1 VFGNRIASVTRLCG
15 SPEAEPSSGAV
26 KKIDRMPSAGLDRTL
41 HKPYNE
47 NTIGKMKEKPYGN
60 CAMSSVKWK
69 QIAHDIRARIECGEL
84 PPGTPLPSESEL
96 AEQYG
101 VCRVT
106 AHRAMSEL
114 QRLGLVMRKRKVGT
128 FVAEPPPAKPVL
140 VAAVFPFMHDYPQV
154 EYLRGI
160 RSALPDHYNLLLCET
175 RNDPHLEAQYL
186 RRMHHE
192 ADGIICYPTCDPKNK
207 SLLHRILDTGK
218 PVVCVDR
225 HPQGIPCDVVMTDN
239 YQSALTGLHY
249 LAENGHRAIAHFTD
263 NALYVSSI
271 RERYEAYLQVMR
283 ELGWDDVQPLVRL
296 FPMHE
301 SVKLDYL
308 AQAVHDALFTL
319 MHQPN
324 PISAVFCLHDYYMVA
339 VLEACD
345 RIGISVPEDLE
356 VLSFADAPPLMTRV
370 TRSVHRLVQQV
381 YEMGRTAAIRLQRR
395 INGEVVPSEVIT
407 TLASFYPA
415 ERNAQ
420 GGRKVVSQ
428 TLSYDKEEKP

>member
-1 VFGNRIASVTRLCG
+1 MNKL
-15 SPEAEPSSGAV
+15 
-26 KKIDRMPSAGLDRTL
+26 
-41 HKPYNE
+41 YNG
-47 NTIGKMKEKPYGN
+47 NTIGKMKGKPYGN

-69 QIAHDIRARIECGEL
+69 HIAHDIRVQIECGGL
-84 PPGTPLPSESEL
+84 PPGSPLPSESEL

-114 QRLGLVMRKRKVGT
+114 QRLGLVVRKRKVGT
-128 FVAEPPPAKPVL
+128 FVAKPLPAKPSF
-140 VAAVFPFMHDYPQV
+140 VAAVFPFMHEYPQV

-160 RSALPDHYNLLLCET
+160 RSALPDHYSLLLCET

-207 SLLHRILDTGK
+207 SLLLRILDAGK

-225 HPQGIPCDVVMTDN
+225 HPQGIECDVVMTDN
-239 YQSALTGLHY
+239 YGSALIGLRH
-249 LAENGHRAIAHFTD
+249 LTANGHRNIAYFTD
-263 NALYVSSI
+263 DALYVSSI
-271 RERYEAYLQVMR
+271 RERYEAYLQVMQ

-319 MHQPN
+319 MHQPD
-324 PISAVFCLHDYYMVA
+324 PVSAVFCLHDYYMVA

-345 RIGISVPEDLE
+345 RMGISVPEDLE

-381 YEMGRTAAIRLQRR
+381 YQMGHTAAIRLQSR
-395 INGEVVPSEVIT
+395 INGEVVPSEAIT

-415 ERNAQ
+415 ERIPQ
-420 GGRKVVSQ
+420 GARELLSH
-428 TLSYDKEEKP
+428 TLSHDKEEKP